1 MLSFRR
7 VERKWV
13 RRAYTRDPMRFAFA
27 IGCLF
32 LGALAAAVSAQ
43 TPAVRAEG
51 RVVRGLYNWVHS
63 TADAERAFAFYR
75 DVLGLQLAP
84 SPFVPNA
91 AAPEGIRP
99 WPAVVPDELIWQLTD
114 TKGSR
119 ARTVFMRAPN
129 TPFGLELSEFI
140 EIPRSERAANPW
152 DPGASRLIFRVRDLS
167 AVAVKL
173 RARAAPIVTLGGG
186 AVSARGARSMLVRD
200 PDGYLVELRQASASE
215 VAAAASGQIVGT
227 SIGLT
232 VESTPRALELYRDL
246 LGFDVRE
253 TWHASSAE
261 LALNGLDGGRL
272 ELTRTA
278 IPGADVDVIFAD
290 FTLNGAAAVTEPF
303 RWRIQDVGAPQFQLE
318 VRALDE
324 LLERTAGSGYR
335 FLSIDARPIRR
346 PFGRFVFFYDSDDI
360 LVEYAEPAA
369 P

>member
-1 MLSFRR
+1 
-7 VERKWV
+7 
-13 RRAYTRDPMRFAFA
+13 MR
-27 IGCLF
+27 C
-32 LGALAAAVSAQ
+32 ALAISCSLLAATASAQ
-43 TPAVRAEG
+43 APVRAEAS
-51 RVVRGLYNWVHS
+51 VARGLYNWVHS

-99 WPAVVPDELIWQLTD
+99 WSAVVPDELIWQLTD

-140 EIPRSERAANPW
+140 EIPRTERAANPW

-173 RARAAPIVTLGGG
+173 AARSAPIVTLGGG
-186 AVSARGARSMLVRD
+186 PVSARAARSVLVRD
-200 PDGYLVELRQASASE
+200 PDGYLVELRQASAAE
-215 VAAAASGQIVGT
+215 MAAAAPGQIVGT

-232 VESTPRALELYRDL
+232 VESTPRALELYRGL

-253 TWHASSAE
+253 TWQASSAE
-261 LALNGLDGGRL
+261 LALNGLDTGRL

-278 IPGADVDVIFAD
+278 IPGVDVIFAD
-290 FTLNGAAAVTEPF
+290 FTLNGAAVAEPF

-318 VRALDE
+318 VRGLDA
-324 LLERTAGSGYR
+324 LLERTAAAGYR

-346 PFGRFVFFYDSDDI
+346 PFGRFVFLYDADSI